1 MMGGMGALYRRKRPT
16 RFDAVVGQEHVKE
29 VLQNAIRKDRLAQA
43 YLFSG
48 PRGVG
53 KTTVARLL
61 AMAVGCQA
69 PPAER
74 PCGACEHCRR
84 VAEGRHPDVLE
95 IDAASNNSVDDV
107 RALKERL
114 LLAPLLAPKKVVIL
128 DEAHMM
134 SKSAFNALLK
144 TLEEP
149 PEHVLFVFATTEP
162 ERLPATI
169 KSRTQHFR
177 FRRLREEEIAGK
189 LRAIAEEAGI
199 EVEEDALRLIARAA
213 EGAMRDAESLFERVL
228 ALAKSPFTRADAE
241 ALLGLPPEEV
251 LAGIADRLLAGEV
264 EAALEEAR
272 ARFLEGYAPRTLVT
286 ELKRHLRDRLMER
299 PDEAVLGAL
308 LALDEADE
316 VLARNEGPLALE
328 LALLRAYR
336 AARPAPASP
345 RAPDPASP
353 PAPKPPPPPPRE
365 PAPAELTETAWRDF
379 LEALPITLRAVVR
392 EARPALKGGA
402 LVLRFAKPHRFHY
415 ERTRAALATLAP
427 LAKKRLGAERVEAV
441 HDEADEEPAEEP
453 PPAPPPEAAAAP
465 PAREEGAAGPLADPR
480 LRRLAELFRAE
491 LKAWGEEPLSNDS

>member
-1 MMGGMGALYRRKRPT
+1 MGALYRKKRPA
-16 RFDAVVGQEHVKE
+16 RFEAVVGQEHVKA
-29 VLQNAIRKDRLAQA
+29 VLQNAIRKGQLAQA

-69 PPAER
+69 PAEER
-74 PCGACEHCRR
+74 PCGTCAHCRR

-114 LLAPLLAPKKVVIL
+114 LLAPMLAPKKVVIL

-149 PEHVLFVFATTEP
+149 PEHVLFIFATTEP
-162 ERLPATI
+162 ERVPATI

-177 FRRLREEEIAGK
+177 FRRLSEEEIAGK
-189 LRAIAEEAGI
+189 LRAIARETGV
-199 EVEEDALRLIARAA
+199 EVEEEALALIARAA

-228 ALAKSPFTRADAE
+228 ALGKSPFTRADAE
-241 ALLGLPPEEV
+241 ALLGLPPEET
-251 LAGIADRLLAGEV
+251 LARLTAALLEGEI

-272 ARFLEGYAPRTLVT
+272 ARFLEGYAPRTLIT
-286 ELKRHLRDRLMER
+286 ELKRHLRDRLLES
-299 PDEAVLGAL
+299 PSDALLAAV

-316 VLARNEGPLALE
+316 HLAKNEGPLALDF
-328 LALLRAYR
+328 ALLRAYR
-336 AARPAPASP
+336 AIRPNPVAQAPA
-345 RAPDPASP
+345 
-353 PAPKPPPPPPRE
+353 PPPPPPS
-365 PAPAELTETAWRDF
+365 APARETKAEPSGPSPALSETAWRDF
-379 LEALPITLRAVVR
+379 LESLPITLRAVVR
-392 EARPALKGGA
+392 EARPALREGT

-415 ERTRAALATLAP
+415 ERTRSALKTLAP
-427 LAKKRLGAERVEAV
+427 LAKQRLGAERVEPV
-441 HDEADEEPAEEP
+441 HEEGDDAAEEEP
-453 PPAPPPEAAAAP
+453 PPAPAPAVDPEP
-465 PAREEGAAGPLADPR
+465 PASRSNPPKEPAADPR